1 MGCGCRGHHGVGGVH
16 RKTGRVG
23 CATLQI
29 EYLGALPFACFGAVT
44 GERYKW
50 QHGAAVK
57 LVYECDLAS
66 VSEALGGPTRWRVIG
81 ALAGVSA
88 PPPPTV
94 VTVNATPL
102 ALAWAARFGIDVRTV
117 TGTGKDGRVTAH
129 DVRAT
134 LDEAARTT
142 EETENEEG

>member
-1 MGCGCRGHHGVGGVH
+1 MGCGCRRHRGIGGVH

-23 CATLQI
+23 CAALQI
-29 EYLGALPFACFGAVT
+29 EYLGALPFVCYGAVT

-50 QHGAAVK
+50 QLGAAVK

-66 VSEALGGPTRWRVIG
+66 VSAALGGPAAWRVIG

-88 PPPPTV
+88 PPAPTV
-94 VTVNATPL
+94 IAVNATPM

-134 LDEAARTT
+134 LDDAARTT
-142 EETENEEG
+142 ETKEEEG